1 MTRRPARWSVAGAGM
16 LGVACLG
23 AAWMRPHVPLLLWNL
38 SASAPEGLYHVVSA
52 QPLRVGDTVI
62 ARVPGRYRAL
72 ASARRYIAAG
82 VLLVKRI
89 AAGPGDQIC
98 ALGDTLFLNGVRLV
112 ERRRTDGAG
121 RSMPAWQG
129 CVRLG
134 ADDYFL
140 LMASKPLSFDGRYFG
155 ITVRRDIVGKARL
168 LWAR

>member
-1 MTRRPARWSVAGAGM
+1 MI
-16 LGVACLG
+16 GVACLG

-38 SASAPEGLYHVVSA
+38 SASAPEGLYQVVSA
-52 QPLRVGDTVI
+52 QPLRVGDIVI
-62 ARVPGRYRAL
+62 SRVPGRYRAL

-82 VLLVKRI
+82 VPLVKRI

-155 ITVRRDIVGKARL
+155 ITGRHDIIGKARL